1 MSTTLPSPDQMN
13 PSSRKSK
20 DLERERL
27 QQQFDAATGRVPSK
41 PQPWHTEKGLSKATR
56 DLLDAQE
63 PQQKRSGG
71 FYQEDPK
78 MAARQDAF
86 DAAIKNI
93 PAQGAGTYKLGPVT
107 PEERLR
113 SWHKSLGTPSNIVEK
128 DVADLKKQEARK
140 K

>member
-1 MSTTLPSPDQMN
+1 MSTPLPSPDQMN
-13 PSSRKSK
+13 PSSQNNKK
-20 DLERERL
+20 QEMEKL
-27 QQQFDAATGRVPSK
+27 QQQFDQATGRVPSK
-41 PQPWHTEKGLSKATR
+41 HQPWHTEKGLSKATR

-71 FYQEDPK
+71 FYSETPEQK
-78 MAARQDAF
+78 KQQDQF
-86 DAAIKNI
+86 DAAVRNT

-113 SWHKSLGTPSNIVEK
+113 SWHRALGTPSHIVEK
-128 DVADLKKQEARK
+128 EVADLKKQEGK

>member
-1 MSTTLPSPDQMN
+1 MSTSLPSPDQMN
-13 PSSRKSK
+13 PSSQKNK
-20 DLERERL
+20 NQEMERL
-27 QQQFDAATGRVPSK
+27 QQEFDSRTGRATSN

-71 FYQEDPK
+71 FYHEPEAVRMQ
-78 MAARQDAF
+78 QDAF

-107 PEERLR
+107 LEERLR
-113 SWHKSLGTPSNIVEK
+113 SWHRALGTPIHIVEQE
-128 DVADLKKQEARK
+128 VAQLKQQQEAGK
-140 K
+140 

>member
-1 MSTTLPSPDQMN
+1 MSTSLPSPDQMN

-20 DLERERL
+20 DLEMERL
-27 QQQFDAATGRVPSK
+27 QQQFDQATGRAPSK
-41 PQPWHTEKGLSKATR
+41 PLPWHTEKGLSKATR

-63 PQQKRSGG
+63 PQQKMFGG

-86 DAAIKNI
+86 DSAVKNT
-93 PAQGAGTYKLGPVT
+93 PAQGAGTYKLGPVP

-113 SWHKSLGTPSNIVEK
+113 SWHRALGTPSHIVEK
-128 DVADLKKQEARK
+128 EVADLKEQEARK